1 MRKCFAFVSRWTY
14 EKMSKSRLCIHIP
27 PKREKYWEINS
38 PQPRDF
44 LRPESLRKISMVE
57 KNLEGRSNGF
67 PNTSWYLVDYI
78 HSVIITQNRSMWPK
92 NYFDV
97 FWKRLRI
104 WKYHH
109 LGTRLYQHK
118 KELLGGKALPAKR
131 FSFSVSLSP
140 SLSLFWLP
148 CDLAW
153 KITVTKRFFMKL
165 SVLWQSEIM
174 GHCYHLSRLKL
185 NSSDVP

>member
-1 MRKCFAFVSRWTY
+1 MRRW
-14 EKMSKSRLCIHIP
+14 SNLGCIHIP
-27 PKREKYWEINS
+27 PKRGKYWEINS

-44 LRPESLRKISMVE
+44 LRPKSLRKISRVE
-57 KNLEGRSNGF
+57 KNLEGRRNGF

-78 HSVIITQNRSMWPK
+78 HSVIINQNRSMWPK

-131 FSFSVSLSP
+131 FSFSVSLSFP
-140 SLSLFWLP
+140 LSFSLPLPLSLP
-148 CDLAW
+148 
-153 KITVTKRFFMKL
+153 L
-165 SVLWQSEIM
+165 SVLTTLRS
-174 GHCYHLSRLKL
+174 GLKNDCYKEA
-185 NSSDVP
+185 

>member
-57 KNLEGRSNGF
+57 KNLEGRRNGF

-78 HSVIITQNRSMWPK
+78 HSVIINQNRSMWPK

-131 FSFSVSLSP
+131 FSFSVSLSLP
-140 SLSLFWLP
+140 LSLPLPLSLSSDYPATWP
-148 CDLAW
+148 E
-153 KITVTKRFFMKL
+153 KL
-165 SVLWQSEIM
+165 LLQR
-174 GHCYHLSRLKL
+174 G
-185 NSSDVP
+185 SSWSCRCFGKAR